1 MMKNSHLPLGENV
14 NILKTFNASLKCK
27 ITNLT
32 LSIKMDRQQ
41 FYQDSRDRSLLAE
54 VQCSWT
60 IKVGLEEERMNLVLC
75 EMITWEVKQ

>member
-1 MMKNSHLPLGENV
+1 MKNSPPTPGRKCQHF
-14 NILKTFNASLKCK
+14 KTFNASLKCK

-75 EMITWEVKQ
+75 EMIT